1 MRHLVAIFAG
11 LLLPV
16 TAFAVPVLEIT
27 DGTMNVGA
35 MRVGTGVYVGG
46 GRFDFGG
53 EGFRLDSASSY
64 RFFGGPENIAA
75 PIVDVRAGFYDQLLP
90 SGAHRGLRVALNC
103 GNGRRDWATVALPGK
118 PA

>member
-1 MRHLVAIFAG
+1 MRHLVAILAG

-35 MRVGTGVYVGG
+35 MRVGTGIYIGG

-64 RFFGGPENIAA
+64 RRVVLGGAEFHFSPVPEPAT
-75 PIVDVRAGFYDQLLP
+75 LLLVG
-90 SGAHRGLRVALNC
+90 SGAAAGGLLL
-103 GNGRRDWATVALPGK
+103 RRRRR
-118 PA
+118 